1 MKQERIHFPFRKAL
15 AFSARSVRIR
25 MGRMLIVLMG
35 IASAIGFLV
44 VLLSLGV
51 IMEVIGQEENQTE
64 GIAQMRDWW
73 FYVAVL
79 ISIAGI
85 TNAILMSVTE
95 RIKEIGTIRCLGAMS
110 WHVVEIFL
118 LEAMFLGLVGGF
130 AGGVLGLLV
139 TYVYA
144 IITYSW
150 ALVKDAIT
158 VPIILEQMGWA
169 LGLSMVLCVVSSIYP
184 VYFAAKLEPADAMR
198 YEV

>member
-25 MGRMLIVLMG
+25 MGRMLIVIMG

-118 LEAMFLGLVGGF
+118 LEAMFLGLVGGLV
-130 AGGVLGLLV
+130 GGVLGLLV